1 MDEEEESTPLHIQ
14 RDRRS
19 PWTGWLIYAT
29 AVAVL
34 GSSFQFG
41 YNSACINSPVED
53 IKKYFKTQHKP
64 LATYDWSIIVGI
76 FPFGGML
83 GALVGPTLSNIIGRK
98 RCLLYNNFIAAI
110 GSISMIVS
118 YYVVSSPL
126 LIIGRIFIGINAG
139 LNTAV
144 VPIYLS
150 EISPIQLRGSLGTLN
165 QFGICFGILLGY
177 IFGLKEVLGSG
188 SKWPWLIGFS
198 IVPAIIQMMT
208 LPFCPRSPRYLL
220 LKRNKEADAVHA
232 LQILR
237 GTNDVSEDIAEMRIE
252 QEQSLREPHVSVTSL
267 FRLKHLRMPLLI
279 GVVMQMSQQL
289 SGINS
294 VIYYSTTILDE
305 AHIPGSR
312 YATLGVG
319 IISLIMTGVVVRLV
333 EVLGRRTLMLW
344 GLGGMCIMYGV
355 ITLGFSLKKYD
366 GMDYVA
372 VIGMIVLVIFFQLGP
387 GPIPWFI
394 TAEIFSQ
401 GPRPAACTVAA
412 VVNWLSN
419 FIIGIGFPSLQKAL
433 DPYTFIVFLVLV
445 LGFWLFTYFLVPETK
460 GRSIDDI
467 TRQFRGDSHITLD
480 YSRLSTDDEGDEK
493 TEE

>member
-1 MDEEEESTPLHIQ
+1 
-14 RDRRS
+14 
-19 PWTGWLIYAT
+19 TGWLIYAT

-41 YNSACINSPVED
+41 YNSACINSPVEVRESRPD

-319 IISLIMTGVVVRLV
+319 IISPDKDRSGGLV

-355 ITLGFSLKKYD
+355 ITLGFSLKVRSC
-366 GMDYVA
+366 MESLPW
-372 VIGMIVLVIFFQLGP
+372 VLFSYT

-467 TRQFRGDSHITLD
+467 TRQF
-480 YSRLSTDDEGDEK
+480 
-493 TEE
+493 